1 MREVSVVSTKGG
13 VGKTTVAANLG
24 GLLADAGLR
33 VLLLDLD
40 SQPTLSSYYALSHV
54 AIAGAYELIALNQTD
69 PAQIIST
76 TTVVGLDLI
85 LSNDDQ
91 GRLSTLLLHVPDGRL
106 RLRNLL
112 DSFRPNYDLL
122 LIETQGA
129 RSVLLEM
136 AILASD
142 LALSPI
148 TPEMLAAR
156 ELRRGT
162 LKLLS
167 ELEPSRH
174 LGIPPA
180 HHRSAIPT
188 GRPSYDPVDL
198 LKLNLYGYFQ
208 RIRSSR
214 RLEAECQRNIEVMWL
229 LGRLASDFKTI
240 ADFRRDNSAA
250 FTATCRAFVRFCRN
264 AGLIAGELVAIAGSK
279 FQALA
284 SSRKHMTPK
293 KLKHQEAVLDQRI
306 ARYLAQLNEADRNEG
321 GESINRSAVQM
332 TLGSCR

>member
-1 MREVSVVSTKGG
+1 MRVVSVVSTKGG

-40 SQPTLSSYYALSHV
+40 SQPTLSSYYALNHE

-76 TTVVGLDLI
+76 TEVIGLDLI

-91 GRLSTLLLHVPDGRL
+91 GRLSTLLLHAPDGRL
-106 RLRNLL
+106 RLRNFL
-112 DSFRPNYDLL
+112 DHFRPRYDLF
-122 LIETQGA
+122 LIDTQGA
-129 RSVLLEM
+129 RSLLLEM

-167 ELEPSRH
+167 ELEPFRH
-174 LGIPPA
+174 LGIDPLPLRVLLNQVNVNRVDTRKIIRGLRETFA
-180 HHRSAIPT
+180 EANNISVLETVIPDRVAYLNATSLGLPVHRIDT
-188 GRPSYDPVDL
+188 RPSS
-198 LKLNLYGYFQ
+198 N
-208 RIRSSR
+208 RRRSKSA
-214 RLEAECQRNIEVMWL
+214 LEIM
-229 LGRLASDFKTI
+229 
-240 ADFRRDNSAA
+240 
-250 FTATCRAFVRFCRN
+250 
-264 AGLIAGELVAIAGSK
+264 
-279 FQALA
+279 QALA
-284 SSRKHMTPK
+284 IELFPEWREAISSVMRCAEP
-293 KLKHQEAVLDQRI
+293 R
-306 ARYLAQLNEADRNEG
+306 
-321 GESINRSAVQM
+321 
-332 TLGSCR
+332 

>member
-1 MREVSVVSTKGG
+1 MRVVSVVSTKGG

-40 SQPTLSSYYALSHV
+40 SQPTLSSYYALSEKADSGV
-54 AIAGAYELIALNQTD
+54 YELLTLNLTVS
-69 PAQIIST
+69 AKIISKT
-76 TTVVGLDLI
+76 LITGLDLV

-91 GRLSTLLLHVPDGRL
+91 GRLRSLLLHAPDGRL

-112 DSFRPNYDLL
+112 GSFRPRYDLL
-122 LIETQGA
+122 LIDTQGA

-167 ELEPSRH
+167 ELEPFRH
-174 LGIPPA
+174 LGITPPPLRLLLNQVNNIRVDTRMIIHGLHETFA
-180 HHRSAIPT
+180 GATNISVLDTVVPDRVAYLNAASLGLPVHRIETRRSRERRSPSA
-188 GRPSYDPVDL
+188 
-198 LKLNLYGYFQ
+198 
-208 RIRSSR
+208 
-214 RLEAECQRNIEVMWL
+214 LETM
-229 LGRLASDFKTI
+229 
-240 ADFRRDNSAA
+240 
-250 FTATCRAFVRFCRN
+250 
-264 AGLIAGELVAIAGSK
+264 
-279 FQALA
+279 QALA
-284 SSRKHMTPK
+284 IELFPEWREAISMVSR
-293 KLKHQEAVLDQRI
+293 
-306 ARYLAQLNEADRNEG
+306 Y
-321 GESINRSAVQM
+321 GEIR
-332 TLGSCR
+332 